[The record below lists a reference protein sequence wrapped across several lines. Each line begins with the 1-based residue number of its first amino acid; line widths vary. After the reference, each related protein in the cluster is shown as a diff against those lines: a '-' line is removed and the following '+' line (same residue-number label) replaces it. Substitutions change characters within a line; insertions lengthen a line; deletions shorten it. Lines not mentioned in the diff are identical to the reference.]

1 MSDSATNINKNKGAG
16 FAITA
21 LILGIVAILSSFI
34 PLAGIF
40 LVWAPAIVGLILGII
55 GLTGGRPSR
64 VMALVGVILSG
75 LSIILV
81 IVFTSVALGAVSSAI
96 DETTSSTESS
106 EVSEDSTGASEF
118 VYEVTG
124 DGGSAMITY
133 ASYSDGEYSSQSANG
148 AALPFSYTGTLADG
162 GILDFSSLS
171 LVAIGTD
178 TTTTLSCKITVDG
191 EVVSENTSTG
201 AYASVMCSQSD
212 TGF

>member
-1 MSDSATNINKNKGAG
+1 MTTSKKGAG

-21 LILGIVAILSSFI
+21 LVLGIVAILSSFI

-64 VMALVGVILSG
+64 VMALIGVILSG
-75 LSIILV
+75 LSIVLV
-81 IVFTSVALGAVSSAI
+81 IAFTAAAVGAVSSAI
-96 DETTSSTESS
+96 DESVTTTESS
-106 EVSEDSTGASEF
+106 EVAQENASGSEF

-133 ASYSDGEYSSQSANG
+133 ASYSDGKYSSQSANG
-148 AALPFSYTGTLADG
+148 APLPFSYTGTLADG

-171 LVAIGTD
+171 LVAVGTD
-178 TTTTLSCKITVDG
+178 TTTTISCKITVDG

-212 TGF
+212 SGF

>member
-1 MSDSATNINKNKGAG
+1 MTESVTNNKGSG
-16 FAITA
+16 LAITA

-64 VMALVGVILSG
+64 VMALIGVILSA
-75 LSIILV
+75 LSIVLV
-81 IVFTSVALGAVSSAI
+81 IAFTAAAVGAVSSAI
-96 DETTSSTESS
+96 DETAAVSESS
-106 EVSEDSTGASEF
+106 EVSEEAAGASEF

-133 ASYSDGEYSSQSANG
+133 SSYSDGEYSSQSANG
-148 AALPFSYTGTLADG
+148 APLPFSYTGTLADG

-178 TTTTLSCKITVDG
+178 ATTTLSCKITVDG

-212 TGF
+212 TGL